1 LRDLG
6 RAQVAGAGEE
16 AVDVDEAD
24 ARADALVAHVPV
36 LGDEKL
42 PQPFLR
48 LAERGEVRVP
58 SLAGEG
64 VVAPA
69 VPVETGLAEPGTGR
83 ADRSV
88 PARFSVTLVEDVE
101 VVGTESGDAPGVRLE
116 VVQQHDGLQAE
127 RLGERGAV
135 DGPRDVRHADA
146 AVANRAGDTEAGR
159 SGLGRMG
166 GEEVAD

>member
-1 LRDLG
+1 MI
-6 RAQVAGAGEE
+6 
-16 AVDVDEAD
+16 
-24 ARADALVAHVPV
+24 
-36 LGDEKL
+36 
-42 PQPFLR
+42 
-48 LAERGEVRVP
+48 AEP
-58 SLAGEG
+58 
-64 VVAPA
+64 
-69 VPVETGLAEPGTGR
+69 TGLAEPGTGR

-159 SGLGRMG
+159 SGLGRMHG
-166 GEEVAD
+166 QERPHHLLERRMLAARVDLQRHRLTRILVDERQPRIRTTDIPRQDHRS